1 MGHLDNGCL
10 RKRRIHPFSPC
21 LTFISTPWALG
32 FDSLR
37 SMALIPLKVIYY
49 NERNG
54 NQHNCRWRTKAL
66 QDIAVKSLTLESPRR
81 GFLPSIGEVASPLA
95 SSGGLITSLSPEL
108 SSLPFS
114 PCSSSP
120 WPPKLGIAGFPLA
133 GADPVKDMGV
143 HMYTQ

>member
-1 MGHLDNGCL
+1 MNEMA
-10 RKRRIHPFSPC
+10 
-21 LTFISTPWALG
+21 ISTTVDEE
-32 FDSLR
+32 DS
-37 SMALIPLKVIYY
+37 
-49 NERNG
+49 
-54 NQHNCRWRTKAL
+54 H
-66 QDIAVKSLTLESPRR
+66 KSITRHRRQELTLERR
-81 GFLPSIGEVASPLA
+81 GFLLSIGEVASPPA